1 VARESKYN
9 HGIKPRTKEYTR
21 MYYVC
26 NRYGVSVEEYCE
38 NKEKYTSRFFRK
50 EHLDYD
56 TGTFEYKK
64 SAYLKKLY
72 GITLKEYYELLEKQ
86 DNKCA
91 ICGRHKS
98 EFNKLL
104 SVDHD
109 HKTGKVRG
117 ILCNNCNTAIGKL
130 QDDLDIIQNA
140 YNYIKHS
147 REINLDN

>member
-1 VARESKYN
+1 
-9 HGIKPRTKEYTR
+9 

-26 NRYGVSVEEYCE
+26 NRYSISVEEYCE
-38 NKEKYTSRFFRK
+38 NKEKYTNKFFRK
-50 EHLDYD
+50 EHLEYD
-56 TGTFEYKK
+56 PGTFEYKK

-72 GITLKEYYELLEKQ
+72 GITLKEYYELLQKQ

-91 ICGRHKS
+91 ICGRHESK
-98 EFNKLL
+98 FDKLL

-117 ILCNNCNTAIGKL
+117 ILCNTCNTSLGGF

-140 YNYIKHS
+140 YNYIKKS
-147 REINLDN
+147 REINLEDT